1 MPQDISYLLG
11 SLGVTFLLGLSA
23 YGSCHGM
30 RVCGSSAALHSGIPA
45 IITYSYV
52 SMIIISTVF
61 FYAFILAII
70 IINRLGAAYGL
81 EDGLRHLFSGI
92 LFGSIGFSSGKAM
105 GGVAQ
110 EGFRR
115 LAKHPGFFVTY
126 LIALASVEV
135 TLVIAFLCTLL
146 VIYAPQ

>member
-1 MPQDISYLLG
+1 MAERDFNFLSG
-11 SLGVTFLLGLSA
+11 SLGIAFVLSLSA
-23 YGSCHGM
+23 YGSCNGM
-30 RVCGSSAALHSGIPA
+30 GVCGAAAALNSGVPV

-70 IINRLGAAYGL
+70 IINKLGPVYTFEESL
-81 EDGLRHLFSGI
+81 KHLASGI
-92 LFGSIGFSSGKAM
+92 LFGCIGLSSGKAM
-105 GGVAQ
+105 GKVAK

-115 LAKHPGFFVTY
+115 LAKTPGFVMTY

-135 TLVIAFLCTLL
+135 TLVLAFLCTLL
-146 VIYAPQ
+146 IIFST